1 MLRYNTSE
9 NICESEVTD
18 VNTIELIEVALPHE
32 RMAYRDILL
41 LADDWEEEV
50 ERYIR
55 EGELYIA
62 ADGQR
67 VLGACLMI
75 PASPDKAEIKYI
87 AVLPEYRGKGLG
99 KEIIRGKRHPRAG
112 HGRV

>member
-41 LADDWEEEV
+41 LADDWKKKSS
-50 ERYIR
+50 
-55 EGELYIA
+55 GT
-62 ADGQR
+62 
-67 VLGACLMI
+67 
-75 PASPDKAEIKYI
+75 S
-87 AVLPEYRGKGLG
+87 GKGNCMSQRTSS
-99 KEIIRGKRHPRAG
+99 ESSAPA
-112 HGRV
+112 